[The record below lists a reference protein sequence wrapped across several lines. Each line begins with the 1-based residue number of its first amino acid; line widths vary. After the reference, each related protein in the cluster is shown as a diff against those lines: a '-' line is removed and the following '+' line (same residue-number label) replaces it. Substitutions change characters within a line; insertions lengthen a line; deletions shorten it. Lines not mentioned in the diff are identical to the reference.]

1 MADGT
6 LPTSASAVFARVAPL
21 RFADCDPAGIGFYP
35 RLFEML
41 NAAVED
47 WAAER
52 LGCPFAHMH
61 GRLRRGLPTVRT
73 EADFRLPLQLGETVS
88 VELRPTGVGRSSVR
102 LDFRFTVEGEVRVE
116 GRSVLVWFDL
126 DSRRATAWPEDLSRR
141 LRDMARAAPSLP
153 ERDPT

>member
-1 MADGT
+1 MADSA
-6 LPTSASAVFARVAPL
+6 LPAGKVFVRRALL

-52 LGCPFAHMH
+52 LGCTFPDMH
-61 GRLRRGLPTVRT
+61 VRLRRGLPTVRM
-73 EADFRLPLQLGETVS
+73 EADFKRPLEMGEVVD
-88 VELRPTGVGRSSVR
+88 VELEPTGVGRSSVH
-102 LDFRFTVEGEVRVE
+102 LDFRFAVDGDIRVE

-126 DSRRATAWPEDLSRR
+126 DSRRATPWPSDIAQR
-141 LRDMARAAPSLP
+141 LDEMAPPTSPA
-153 ERDPT
+153 ERDQP